1 MLSEAAH
8 ATRLREKILK
18 KIPGLCVAKGGR
30 QVTLTVDD
38 KVGWVL
44 FETCTWS
51 DKENEGVLNKAT
63 KKVRKDLFVSDE
75 IFEGDV
81 SEKRQSRSVPN
92 SLAKLISM
100 IFKEGNLHVSRQLV
114 SRRSL

>member
-30 QVTLTVDD
+30 QVILTVDD

-44 FETCTWS
+44 FETC
-51 DKENEGVLNKAT
+51 A
-63 KKVRKDLFVSDE
+63 
-75 IFEGDV
+75 
-81 SEKRQSRSVPN
+81 
-92 SLAKLISM
+92 
-100 IFKEGNLHVSRQLV
+100 
-114 SRRSL
+114 

>member
-1 MLSEAAH
+1 MRTNQQMLSEAAH

-44 FETCTWS
+44 FETC
-51 DKENEGVLNKAT
+51 A
-63 KKVRKDLFVSDE
+63 
-75 IFEGDV
+75 
-81 SEKRQSRSVPN
+81 
-92 SLAKLISM
+92 
-100 IFKEGNLHVSRQLV
+100 
-114 SRRSL
+114 